1 MIRVGIAEDQKIF
14 RQGLENLLNSFS
26 GIQVVC
32 TAENGL
38 ELVEQLESAQ
48 PDVVLVDYRMPVL
61 NGLETVRKI
70 RETNQQLKIL
80 ILSMYDDPEFVE
92 TTLES
97 GANGYL
103 SKDDDPEEIEKAIL
117 SSVETG
123 YYLNDKTSKI
133 LISKLMHQGKM
144 SPKFEKDK
152 IEFSPFEL
160 EVLQLICQEFTTLEI
175 ADRLCRSTRTI
186 EGARTAMMQKVGSRN
201 VVGLVM
207 YAIKNNLI
215 SQSV

>member
-26 GIQVVC
+26 GIKVVC

-38 ELVEQLESAQ
+38 ELVEQLETAH

-70 RETNQQLKIL
+70 RETNEGLRIL

-117 SSVETG
+117 STVETG

-133 LISKLMHQGKM
+133 LITKLMHQGKM
-144 SPKFEKDK
+144 SPKFDKDK
-152 IEFSPFEL
+152 IEFSAFEM
-160 EVLQLICQEFTTLEI
+160 EVLQLICREFTTLEI
-175 ADRLCRSTRTI
+175 ADKLCKSTRTI